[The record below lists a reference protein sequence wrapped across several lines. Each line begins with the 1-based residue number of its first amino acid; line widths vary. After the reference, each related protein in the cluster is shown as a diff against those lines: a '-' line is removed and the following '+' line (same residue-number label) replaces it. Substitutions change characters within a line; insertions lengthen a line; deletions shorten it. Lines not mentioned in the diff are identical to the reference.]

1 MPSGNIKTVTFKINL
16 YAQWL
21 SEYGYN
27 RDTYAMASGNINIGS
42 RNIKPTRSVA
52 VSSQTPSGNINV
64 VSEIIKLI
72 RPVAI

>member
-27 RDTYAMASGNINIGS
+27 RDTYATPSGNINIGS
-42 RNIKPTRSVA
+42 RNINPHAQWLSHHK
-52 VSSQTPSGNINV
+52 
-64 VSEIIKLI
+64 
-72 RPVAI
+72 RPVAISIQSLKL

>member
-1 MPSGNIKTVTFKINL
+1 MRTDMPSGNIKTVTFKIN
-16 YAQWL
+16 L

-52 VSSQTPSGNINV
+52 VSSQTPSGNINA